1 MKTRSILAALMVAAL
16 LVPAC
21 TKHRIPATH
30 EHGGNTQNP
39 GGNNNNNGQGQGG
52 NQNTEDQGLKLNMRS
67 DWSIAWERSWWDYVE
82 ADGSLSDVEVISIA
96 CPGAEYFMV
105 REFTSDWF
113 QSEYNNDL
121 KAYLEDEE
129 KYLLQDVE
137 SAGSVGN
144 VWYVYNNSINE
155 LLLDRA
161 RSGERVY
168 LLVGINKDGKITGDY
183 AKCVHMFEQERATD
197 EYNKWIGKWLVTNG
211 RVGYDITISKSE
223 SNWLYW
229 IDGWE
234 TGESVT
240 EQMIYESI
248 EARFDRSTGNLVFFS
263 QYIQSYYDENENLQ
277 LYEYFLGNISDSSSD
292 AVGITDT
299 GLKIAVASFD
309 DEDGALA
316 TISPLKVNVRRE
328 DGSIWETE
336 FTSMCYWN
344 VDSDSEQPVWMRYNA
359 TGLAKFPLSMTFQPG
374 TKAAAS
380 EIVAVERELTPLS
393 VHKSQSRAHN
403 VEHGSTGVC
412 YEGNRR

>member
-1 MKTRSILAALMVAAL
+1 MVAAL

-30 EHGGNTQNP
+30 EHGGNTQTP

-52 NQNTEDQGLKLNMRS
+52 NQNNQDQGLKLNMRS

-82 ADGSLSDVEVISIA
+82 ANGSLSDVEVISIA
-96 CPGAEYFMV
+96 CPGADYFMV

-113 QSEYNNDL
+113 KSEYNSDL
-121 KAYLEDEE
+121 KAYLEDED
-129 KYLLQDVE
+129 KYLAQDVE
-137 SAGSVGN
+137 YYGSIGN
-144 VWYVYNNSINE
+144 VWYVYDNSINE

-168 LLVGINKDGKITGDY
+168 LLVGIGKDGKITGDY
-183 AKCVHMFEQERATD
+183 AKCVHMFEQEKASED
-197 EYNKWIGKWLVTNG
+197 YNKWIGKWLVSNG

-240 EQMIYESI
+240 EQMNQESI

-263 QYIQSYYDENENLQ
+263 QYIQNYYDENENLQ
-277 LYEYFLGNISDSSSD
+277 LYEYFLGNVSDSSSD
-292 AVGITDT
+292 ALGITDT
-299 GLKIAVASFD
+299 GLSIAIASFD
-309 DEDGALA
+309 EGSSAAA
-316 TISPLKVNVRRE
+316 TISPLDVDVRRD
-328 DGSIWETE
+328 DGSVWTTTY
-336 FTSMCYWN
+336 TSMCYWN
-344 VDSDSEQPVWMRYNA
+344 VDSDSEQPVWMRYNS

-374 TKAAAS
+374 TKAAA
-380 EIVAVERELTPLS
+380 IDLVAPERDLTPVS

-403 VEHGSTGVC
+403 VERGSTGVC
-412 YEGNRR
+412 SEGDRR